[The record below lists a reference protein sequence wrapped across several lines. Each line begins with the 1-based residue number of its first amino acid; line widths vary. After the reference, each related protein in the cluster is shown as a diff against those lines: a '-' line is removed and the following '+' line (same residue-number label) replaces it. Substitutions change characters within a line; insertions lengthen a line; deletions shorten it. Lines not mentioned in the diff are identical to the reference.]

1 MVGGPINHQP
11 NAVFVKK
18 VGLAPIL
25 YYIVLLY
32 SININLI
39 NINLTNINLSNIN

>member
-1 MVGGPINHQP
+1 MGGPTNHQP

-18 VGLAPIL
+18 VGLGPI
-25 YYIVLLY
+25 LY

>member
-1 MVGGPINHQP
+1 MGGPLNHQP

-25 YYIVLLY
+25 Y
-32 SININLI
+32 SINIKFI